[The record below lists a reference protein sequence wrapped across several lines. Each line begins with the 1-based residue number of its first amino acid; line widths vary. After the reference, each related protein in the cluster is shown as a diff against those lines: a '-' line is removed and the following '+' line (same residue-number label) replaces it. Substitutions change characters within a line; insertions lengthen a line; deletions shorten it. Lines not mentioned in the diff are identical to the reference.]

1 MDDKKTS
8 LNTHDYDTHLSKVM
22 MTKRDITTEENEL
35 FLKCILEICT
45 ERNKYVTDLLMMEN
59 VRKSLILLVHDSSNN
74 YDDKNKIRVELL
86 LPKVWENVKKGDES
100 LHYLF
105 YEQISDIVT
114 AGPCSQGRTTRLI
127 QFLNI

>member
-22 MTKRDITTEENEL
+22 MTKRDITTAENEL

-86 LPKVWENVKKGDES
+86 LPKVWENVKK
-100 LHYLF
+100 
-105 YEQISDIVT
+105 
-114 AGPCSQGRTTRLI
+114 
-127 QFLNI
+127 